1 MNPAPAGGGDRCEP
15 VSGSLSID
23 DTLEILT
30 DRRRRHVLEYCV
42 SAAGETVEVDDLVE
56 HLAER
61 HECPSG
67 VGDRAAV
74 RTSLHHVHLPML
86 AAKGVVDFDP
96 RSGQLRYRPDD
107 RLEEWLERVRAAEDA
122 GQS

>member
-30 DRRRRHVLEYCV
+30 DRRRRLVLEYCV
-42 SAAGETVEVDDLVE
+42 SAAGETVDVDDLVE

-61 HECPSG
+61 RERLSG
-67 VGDRAAV
+67 VGDRDAV

-86 AAKGVVDFDP
+86 ASKGVVEFDP
-96 RSGQLRYRPDD
+96 RSGQLRYHSDD
-107 RLEEWLERVRAAEDA
+107 RLEEWLERVNAADDP
-122 GQS
+122 GPS